1 MTVRTHQ
8 FGGPDSLLDEGLGPG
23 LEVGPGHN
31 VDNGGVAVKGKRGG
45 QRMAFGKVEES
56 VGQLGFVPDL
66 PEDLGNL
73 GRGEPIWEERSET
86 RPPGL

>member
-1 MTVRTHQ
+1 MIVRTHQ
-8 FGGPDSLLDEGLGPG
+8 FGGPNSLLDEGSGPG
-23 LEVGPGHN
+23 LEVGTGHN
-31 VDNGGVAVKGKRGG
+31 MDNGGVAVRRKRGG
-45 QRMAFGKVEES
+45 ERMAVGEVEES

-66 PEDLGNL
+66 QEDLGNL